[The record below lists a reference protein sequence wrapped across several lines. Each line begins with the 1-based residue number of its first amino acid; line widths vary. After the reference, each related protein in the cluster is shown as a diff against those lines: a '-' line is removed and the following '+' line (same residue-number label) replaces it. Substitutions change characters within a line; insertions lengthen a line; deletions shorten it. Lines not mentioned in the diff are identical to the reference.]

1 MKKNCTTIRLFAM
14 FCLLMLFSCKKA
26 STIKE
31 NSPFPEVSSSL
42 LNDPNFIPIS
52 TAMQAAMQA
61 PLSPVTLKLSKK
73 TSGVTKK
80 EIKNSIAVPDDVN
93 PSYYIFNYV
102 EGGYVIIAADKRVE
116 PILAYCDKGAF
127 SSRGKISQGL
137 GQWLSVNNKN
147 MKLLRTKT
155 NLTQPKAVEH
165 FWKDLLISDSA
176 SANHLQRLEP
186 PPPPCEDTYTS
197 YVIGPLLATEWA
209 QGYPYNLFCPA
220 GNYSY
225 GHTPTGCVA
234 TAMAQ
239 VMYYWKAP
247 YYFNWNSMPLTTSY
261 QSNYDVAYLM
271 ASIGVSV
278 EMDYN
283 DHPGSSPH
291 TDIFS
296 PSGISCTDAL
306 KNSFGYSSATEGSF
320 DWSSVVSN
328 LNYNEP
334 VLLSATTDDYQ
345 ILWWEWGTEGH
356 EWVCDGYEEYTYSIC
371 PSPDLPNGMG
381 GTYLYLHMNWGW
393 NELGAS
399 NVDGWYMFNVWSVY
413 NGGIQNY
420 QYNQAMTYNIHP

>member
-1 MKKNCTTIRLFAM
+1 MKKIRTATRLLAL
-14 FCLLMLFSCKKA
+14 FCLLMFFSCKKV

-31 NSPFPEVSSSL
+31 DPAFPEVSSTL
-42 LNDPNFIPIS
+42 LNDPNFVPIS
-52 TAMQAAMQA
+52 TAIQAARQA
-61 PLSPVTLKLSKK
+61 PMSPLTLKLSKNA
-73 TSGVTKK
+73 SGAAKK
-80 EIKNSIAVPDDVN
+80 EIKNSITVPDDAN

-102 EGGYVIIAADKRVE
+102 EGGYVIVAADKRVE

-127 SSRGKISQGL
+127 SSKGRISQGL

-147 MKLLRTKT
+147 MILLRTKT
-155 NLTQPKAVEH
+155 NLVQPKAVEH
-165 FWKDLLISDSA
+165 LWKDLLVADSTV
-176 SANHLQRLEP
+176 ANHPQKLAP

-209 QGYPYNLFCPA
+209 QGYPYNQLCPA

-239 VMYYWKAP
+239 VMYYWKYP
-247 YYFNWNSMPLTTSY
+247 TYFNWANMPTTTTY
-261 QSNYDVAYLM
+261 QYNYDVAALM
-271 ASIGVSV
+271 IYAGVSV
-278 EMDYN
+278 DMEYSDS
-283 DHPGSSPH
+283 GSAPY

-306 KNSFGYSSATEGSF
+306 RNSFGYGSASEGSY

-334 VLLSATTDDYQ
+334 VLLSATTDDHQ
-345 ILWWEWGTEGH
+345 FLWWEWGYDGH
-356 EWVCDGYEEYTYSIC
+356 EWVCDGYEEYSYSIC
-371 PSPDLPNGMG
+371 PTPDLPNGMG

-399 NVDGWYMFNVWSVY
+399 NVDGWYAFSGWSVY